1 MGGCDRALTARWV
14 WGWWV
19 RCVMV
24 RRMGGVGE
32 DLMDREHVDG
42 QIQQANQDASQDA
55 GSDTQQ
61 KKLPEDVPPPEQE
74 AFAGGVVAR
83 VMGRGRVWWRGV
95 FGGRGF
101 TKWVDRAVRYGLL
114 GVLVVGPLLMGGV
127 HYEAGFG
134 LSAVG
139 VFLGVMAWVA
149 HGGKLAGGPIGVA
162 LLLWVVVTA
171 VQVLPLPPGLVEALQ
186 PETAAH
192 HAAARA
198 LLGESSGE
206 GMTLSLSPNRTAM
219 ALWHALG
226 VLGVFVAAVLSLQT
240 WKRFAWFVPRLLVVG
255 VVFGIA
261 AVAQTVLFDGTVLG
275 MMKPE
280 AELATL
286 WQGLLKTTLVCSN
299 HAASL
304 LGVMS
309 ALAMGVALSQQDAG
323 RKGLMLTL
331 YGALALGMCL
341 TLSRGG
347 ILAWACSHAL
357 LWLMLRG
364 HTSNKRRGT
373 MWAVV
378 VAVAITGAVVF
389 WMGDRYLRNVWDQTV
404 TEWQRVDTQSVD
416 SRSVRA
422 AADTTPTA
430 SATQPPRVLDALDAE
445 PLGEPSTPTKT
456 DAAYADRWLEP
467 STPASAE
474 ASKILIYRDIA
485 PMLSDYKMV
494 GIGRGAFVEVYPL
507 YAGVRSPK
515 TYSSAENEYLE
526 FAAEYGLLIA
536 AVFFGLMA
544 WGGGR
549 ILVRD
554 WREQDRPLIA
564 GLLMAVGLV
573 AVHNIVDFNLR
584 VPALGQLMAVMLGA
598 LVARDSRYR
607 AVLSKKTPAEAAIW
621 GRLAMAAG
629 FVGALLVGLAHLTEA
644 EKGATSQDVHAL
656 QQQVEALLKQKDP
669 TANANTDTNTHTHK
683 TLLTAAQEVVRAR
696 PADGYASFLVGVG
709 LASGPDL
716 AKPDALIWLDRA
728 KRLHHF
734 DYRIELAR
742 GSVLGA
748 LGKPDEAAAAFKAA
762 AELDRGSM
770 YAITAAIARTF
781 TDMDHLVASLSSSP
795 ADWLHLGKVL
805 LDTQRYEEAVELAQ
819 RLTAAHPNEP
829 AGLTLAYQAALKLGF
844 VEAALGAANT
854 LVETFGDNPESYLM
868 LYSAQ
873 LRQRPANIEGA
884 YATLIEALKRH
895 PKNTLLLQYQAQFL
909 LGIGQKLFPTP
920 DDLPRW
926 QQAIDE
932 VMDAWRPA
940 ALANHQTRP
949 GFYYLRGEYY
959 RKLNNPKQALQ
970 AYQAALSAQP
980 EHTAS
985 LAARFDV
992 ALRLSDLDLAFKSLK
1007 DLSGHLP
1014 SSTLDA
1020 MRQRLERCR
1029 AILQRGQ
1036 QLDFAPDGQ
1045 CRSASSS
1052 AAGLRQKITEQQ
1064 ILNPP

>member
-1 MGGCDRALTARWV
+1 MDQARV
-14 WGWWV
+14 
-19 RCVMV
+19 
-24 RRMGGVGE
+24 E
-32 DLMDREHVDG
+32 D
-42 QIQQANQDASQDA
+42 QAQQGSQDA
-55 GSDTQQ
+55 GQGVGGGGVGGGVVVAS
-61 KKLPEDVPPPEQE
+61 PAEDVPPPEQE

-83 VMGRGRVWWRGV
+83 VMGRVVGIWRGV
-95 FGGRGF
+95 FGGRGV
-101 TKWVDRAVRYGLL
+101 TKWVDQAVRYGLL

-127 HYEAGFG
+127 HYDAGLG

-139 VFLGVMAWVA
+139 VLLGVMAWVA
-149 HGGKLAGGPIGVA
+149 HGGKLSGGPIGVA

-171 VQVLPLPPGLVEALQ
+171 VQVLPLPAGLVEALQ

-198 LLGESSGE
+198 LLGEASGQ

-255 VVFGIA
+255 VVFGVA

-309 ALAMGVALSQQDAG
+309 ALAMGVALSQQDSG

-347 ILAWACSHAL
+347 ILAWACAHGL

-364 HTSNKRRGT
+364 HSGNKRKGT

-378 VAVAITGAVVF
+378 LVVAITGAVTF
-389 WMGDRYLRNVWDQTV
+389 WVGDRYLRHVWDQTV
-404 TEWQRVDTQSVD
+404 TEWQRVDVQSVD
-416 SRSVRA
+416 SRSVQ
-422 AADTTPTA
+422 AADN
-430 SATQPPRVLDALDAE
+430 RVLDALDADAQ
-445 PLGEPSTPTKT
+445 LGETSTPTKT
-456 DAAYADRWLEP
+456 EAAYADRWLEP
-467 STPASAE
+467 SAPAAAE
-474 ASKILIYRDIA
+474 ASKILIYRDLA
-485 PMLSDYKMV
+485 PMLSDYKIA

-526 FAAEYGLLIA
+526 FAAEYGVLIA

-573 AVHNIVDFNLR
+573 AVQNIVDFNLR

-607 AVLSKKTPAEAAIW
+607 AVLSKKTSSGPAIW
-621 GRLAMAAG
+621 GRFVMAAG
-629 FVGALLVGLAHLTEA
+629 FVGALLVALSHLTEA
-644 EKGATSQDVHAL
+644 QKGSTSQDVLAL
-656 QQQVEALLKQKDP
+656 QQQVEALLKQPQNP
-669 TANANTDTNTHTHK
+669 TADASTDTYK
-683 TLLTAAQEVVRAR
+683 TLLASAQEVVRAR

-709 LASGPDL
+709 LASGPER
-716 AKPDALIWLDRA
+716 AKPDALVWLDRA

-748 LGKPDEAAAAFKAA
+748 LGRPDEAAAAFKAA

-805 LDTQRYEEAVELAQ
+805 LDTQRYEEAVDLSQ
-819 RLTAAHPNEP
+819 RLTAAHPDQP
-829 AGLTLAYQAALKLGF
+829 AGLTLAYQAALNLGF

-868 LYSAQ
+868 LYTAQ
-873 LRQRPANIEGA
+873 LRQRPANVEGA

-980 EHTAS
+980 EHIAS

-992 ALRLSDLDLAFKSLK
+992 SLRLSDLDLAFKSLK
-1007 DLSGHLP
+1007 DLSGRLP
-1014 SSTLDA
+1014 SPTLDA

-1036 QLDFAPDGQ
+1036 QLDFTPDGQ
-1045 CRSASSS
+1045 CRASSS
-1052 AAGLRQKITEQQ
+1052 SSAGLRQKITEQQ
-1064 ILNPP
+1064 LLNPPSPK